1 MNNGDSCMEYIQKL
15 PKNEL
20 PKLIELYER
29 HLQVVE
35 DRSMRWKN
43 DEEYREKRLNSMK
56 KYSKKRYENDETYRG
71 KKKQQAKER
80 YYKLKNSSSM
90 DSLSE
95 SGASTPISS
104 CNSPSI
110 QEKISECIS
119 DSNNKPANF
128 IQ

>member
-56 KYSKKRYENDETYRG
+56 KYSKKRYENDEDYRG

-90 DSLSE
+90 DSLVD
-95 SGASTPISS
+95 SGASTPVNS

-119 DSNNKPANF
+119 NSTNKPAKF
-128 IQ
+128 IE